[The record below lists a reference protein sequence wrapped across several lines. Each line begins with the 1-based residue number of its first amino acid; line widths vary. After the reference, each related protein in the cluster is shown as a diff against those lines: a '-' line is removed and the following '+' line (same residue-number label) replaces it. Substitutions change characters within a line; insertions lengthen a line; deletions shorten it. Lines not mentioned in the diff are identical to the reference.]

1 MMLTF
6 TARPRFLWFR
16 TFLVLLILAGCR
28 MNSRPPLE
36 TAQITPTSITRET
49 ILQPEVE
56 QPASP
61 APTAVIGLEQKPAEM
76 LPEAISE
83 VTLAADPLRFAFP
96 TPAKGPVSAWRPPL
110 YPTPWAPTP
119 FDHFY
124 FARPIGADEVNAPSQ
139 FYRYGGEFFDNVV
152 HTGIDI
158 PASKGTPVLAAGSGK
173 IIWAG
178 YGIYRGG
185 YDVTDPYGK
194 AVVIRH
200 DFGYQGL
207 TLYTVYGHLDE
218 IEVAE
223 GQHVETGETIG
234 LVGETGRVTG
244 PHLHF
249 EVRVGENDF
258 FRTRNPEL
266 WLSPPEGWGVLAG
279 QIMDTG
285 GRLVTKQNVI
295 VTSLQNN
302 QNWFSRSYG
311 PNSVNSDPYYQEN
324 MTVGDLPAGRYEI
337 RIAYAG
343 ISFRQEIEIF
353 PGLVSYFR
361 FYGRAGFELGLPPT
375 PGVDFTPGAESAP
388 WGESTSLSP

>member
-1 MMLTF
+1 
-6 TARPRFLWFR
+6 
-16 TFLVLLILAGCR
+16 
-28 MNSRPPLE
+28 
-36 TAQITPTSITRET
+36 
-49 ILQPEVE
+49 
-56 QPASP
+56 
-61 APTAVIGLEQKPAEM
+61 M
-76 LPEAISE
+76 LP
-83 VTLAADPLRFAFP
+83 
-96 TPAKGPVSAWRPPL
+96 
-110 YPTPWAPTP
+110 
-119 FDHFY
+119 
-124 FARPIGADEVNAPSQ
+124 
-139 FYRYGGEFFDNVV
+139 
-152 HTGIDI
+152 
-158 PASKGTPVLAAGSGK
+158 
-173 IIWAG
+173 
-178 YGIYRGG
+178 
-185 YDVTDPYGK
+185 
-194 AVVIRH
+194 IR
-200 DFGYQGL
+200 
-207 TLYTVYGHLDE
+207 TE
-218 IEVAE
+218 K
-223 GQHVETGETIG
+223 HVETGETIG